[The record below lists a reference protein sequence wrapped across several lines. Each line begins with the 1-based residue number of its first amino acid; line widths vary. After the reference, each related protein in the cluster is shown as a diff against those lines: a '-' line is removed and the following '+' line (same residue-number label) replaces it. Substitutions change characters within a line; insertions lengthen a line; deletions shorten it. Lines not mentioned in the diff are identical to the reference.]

1 LDIPFFNKGEIIG
14 IENHPLKHDVPKPH
28 SRGDPKGEKGAFC
41 QLLIPTFS
49 IPFKR
54 KLKKP

>member
-1 LDIPFFNKGEIIG
+1 MLFFNNWEIIG
-14 IENHPLKHDVPKPH
+14 VENHPLKHDVLKPH
-28 SRGDPKGEKGAFC
+28 SRGDPKGEKGVVR

-49 IPFKR
+49 IPFKP